1 MIMRIKLIVTLAMCT
16 VVIVAA
22 GAAIYFK
29 DRLRL
34 IPSFFER
41 GTEAP
46 KLMNMPKPIT
56 WIRIMPY

>member
-46 KLMNMPKPIT
+46 QDRCST
-56 WIRIMPY
+56 